1 MRLRNLCPIPFSSPA
16 ELLAWDDA
24 LLETTEAGG
33 PDTLWFWESAS
44 PFVVVGY
51 GQEIA
56 REVDEAAC
64 MQREVPILRRCSG
77 GGTVVQGPGCLNY
90 GLTLRIEEA
99 GPLSTI
105 TGANRWI
112 MERNRRALATLLGEG
127 VHVRGHTDLAF
138 AGPKGERKFSGNAQR
153 RKRQGLLFHGTILC
167 QFDLSLIAALLRFPS
182 AQPDYRESRNHL
194 DFVANTGLAASAV
207 VDALRNEWQAE
218 ECLTHL
224 PTAAMRQALA
234 DRYGRPEWHRRR

>member
-1 MRLRNLCPIPFSSPA
+1 MLLLRQLPPATPA

-33 PDTLWFWESAS
+33 PEMLWFWEADR

-64 MQREVPILRRCSG
+64 AEHQVPILRRCSG

-99 GPLSTI
+99 GPLATI

-127 VHVRGHTDLAF
+127 VRVRGHTDLAL
-138 AGPKGERKFSGNAQR
+138 AGPAGERKFSGNAQR
-153 RKRQGLLFHGTILC
+153 RKRQALLFHGTLLC
-167 QFDLSLIAALLRFPS
+167 QFDLGLMASLLRFPS
-182 AQPDYRESRNHL
+182 AQPDYRESRGHL
-194 DFVANTGLAASAV
+194 DFVANTGLAPSAV
-207 VDALRNEWQAE
+207 RHALRQEWQAADS
-218 ECLTHL
+218 LAAL
-224 PTAAMRQALA
+224 PVAEMRQALA